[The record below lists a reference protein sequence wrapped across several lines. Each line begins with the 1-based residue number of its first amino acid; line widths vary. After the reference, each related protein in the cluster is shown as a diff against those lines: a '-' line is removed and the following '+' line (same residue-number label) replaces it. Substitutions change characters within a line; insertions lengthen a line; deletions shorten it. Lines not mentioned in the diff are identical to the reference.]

1 MAKYR
6 NVYMSFWTDTKVLD
20 EFTPEDKFFYLY
32 LMTNPHT
39 SLCGCYEISLTQ
51 MSNELG
57 YTKDSIVKLINRFTM
72 VHDLIRYDFSTKEI
86 IILHWYKYNWTESE
100 KTMIGVQKG
109 IDEVKNEMFKEY
121 LQNVAGGN
129 YDVRIDVIT
138 NNNSHGSMPHTYP
151 LYETVTFICLNTL
164 NNNIKDNNI
173 IKDKDIDNYSNII
186 KEIME
191 YFNNITGKKYKASS
205 KSTRSHITARLKEGF
220 SVDDFKSVIDK
231 KTAEWKDNPK
241 MEQYLR
247 PETLFGTKFE
257 SYLNQ
262 KSSIKNDKDFDI
274 DDFIAKRGNTQ

>member
-72 VHDLIRYDFSTKEI
+72 VHDIIRYDFLTKEI

-109 IDEVKNEMFKEY
+109 IDEVKNEVFKEY
-121 LQNVAGGN
+121 LQNVADGN
-129 YDVRIDVIT
+129 SDVRIDVIT
-138 NNNSHGSMPHTYP
+138 NNNLHGSMPHTYP

-164 NNNIKDNNI
+164 NNNIKENNI
-173 IKDKDIDNYSNII
+173 IKDTDIDNCSNTI
-186 KEIME
+186 KEIIE
-191 YFNNITGKKYKASS
+191 YFNNTTGKRYKASS

-220 SVDDFKSVIDK
+220 SVDDFKTVIDK
-231 KTAEWKDNPK
+231 KTAEWKDDQK

-262 KSSIKNDKDFDI
+262 KEKSSNKELTAVERVRRGIK
-274 DDFIAKRGNTQ
+274 